1 MRKILLG
8 ALLMTGMAVGLLQ
21 AQTIQVKITID
32 VATLANP
39 SCWLNMGVVT
49 GNKVY
54 IHSGLCS
61 SNAVLCRDSIGHP
74 GSNIWQSVIGN
85 WGLDDG
91 VGLMTFEG
99 NNKWSITMIP
109 ATYYNQPG
117 ATPYT
122 IGMVFRSLDGG
133 YTAKDGSCNDIYVK
147 NLDTN
152 SPTVVGS
159 DNQPFAP
166 VTVTRT
172 VLAGVS
178 EPSYLGGLL
187 VSPNPFR
194 DEVQIDYALQKK
206 ATQFNVRVYSS
217 LGQEVVRLASGSQVP
232 GAHRLTWD
240 GRNAAGQSVNNGL
253 YYMVMSDGDK
263 LIAHEKMLLMR

>member
-1 MRKILLG
+1 MRKTLLS
-8 ALLMTGMAVGLLQ
+8 AFLWTGMVAGSLS
-21 AQTIQVKITID
+21 AQTIQVKITLDVNAMTNID
-32 VATLANP
+32 CNVNGGSVAN
-39 SCWLNMGVVT
+39 
-49 GNKVY
+49 NKVY

-61 SNAVLCRDSIGHP
+61 SNQAFCRDSIGHP
-74 GSNIWQSVIGN
+74 GSNLWESVVGN

-91 VGLMTFEG
+91 VGLLTFEG
-99 NNKWSITMIP
+99 NNRWSITMIP
-109 ATYYNQPG
+109 TTYYNQPG
-117 ATPYT
+117 VTPYT
-122 IGMVFRSLDGG
+122 IGMVFRNLDGTKEG
-133 YTAKDGSCNDIYVK
+133 KDNNCTDIFAK

-178 EPSYLGGLL
+178 ETGYLGGLI

-194 DEVQIDYALQKK
+194 DQVNIDYALHKK
-206 ATQFNVRVYSS
+206 ASHFGVRIFSS
-217 LGQEVVRLASGSQVP
+217 LGQEVVQLASGSQVP

-240 GRNAAGQSVNNGL
+240 GRNAAGQLVGNGL
-253 YYMVMSDGDK
+253 YYMVMTDGDQ
-263 LIAHEKMLLMR
+263 LIANEKLLLMR